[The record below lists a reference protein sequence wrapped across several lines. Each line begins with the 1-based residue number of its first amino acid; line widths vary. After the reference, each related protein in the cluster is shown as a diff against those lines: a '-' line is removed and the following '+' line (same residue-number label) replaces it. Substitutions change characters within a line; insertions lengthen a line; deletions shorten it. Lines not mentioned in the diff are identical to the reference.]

1 MSITTRTETERNR
14 KTLIL
19 GIGNP
24 ILKDDRV
31 GHLVV
36 QLLRSR
42 LSNPD
47 VELQETSLAGL
58 NLAELLAGF
67 DFAIIID
74 AIQSGGIPG
83 KIYCLKPRDLY
94 DISVNQYDQHSTG
107 LLQAL
112 KLGKALGWPMP
123 EDVAIVAI
131 EAEDAANFGNDLT
144 PAVAE
149 AIPTASKIVLELL
162 DKRREQL
169 GEAQIERSSVEHP
182 VAHGATITKDKH
194 T

>member
-1 MSITTRTETERNR
+1 MHKAKHTGREKNT
-14 KTLIL
+14 KTLVL

-36 QLLRSR
+36 KLLRSR

-58 NLAELLAGF
+58 NLAEFLAGF

-94 DISVNQYDQHSTG
+94 TRSVNQYDQHSTG
-107 LLQAL
+107 LLQAIE
-112 KLGKALGWPMP
+112 LGKALGWPMP

-131 EAEDAANFGNDLT
+131 EAEDAANFGSDLT

-149 AIPTASKIVLELL
+149 AIPAASKIVLELL

-169 GEAQIERSSVEHP
+169 GEAQIERSSVEHH